1 MPFYNEIAHT
11 PLFIWDPRIGVKNE
25 RRESL
30 VQTIDLAPT
39 VLEYFNLE
47 VPKDMQGKPLKET
60 LRDDKQIREAGLFG
74 LHGAHVNV
82 TDGRYV
88 YMRAPVTENNGPL
101 YEYTHMPAHMR
112 TPFTVDEMHNLEDLA
127 EPFRFTKGCKTMKI
141 NSGSKDGI
149 NTKEFVHLLFDLEN
163 DPKQENPLDD
173 PEIEEMMIK
182 HLVREMKANHAPKEQ
197 YERLGLPPVP
207 CNLSADKQGENE

>member
-11 PLFIWDPRIGVKNE
+11 PLFIWDPRLGVKNE

-101 YEYTHMPAHMR
+101 YQYTHMPAHMR
-112 TPFTVDEMHNLEDLA
+112 TPFTVDEMHNIEELA
-127 EPFRFTKGCKTMKI
+127 EPFSFTKGCKTMKI
-141 NSGSKDGI
+141 NSGRTDWIK
-149 NTKEFVHLLFDLEN
+149 TEEFAHLLFDLEN

-182 HLVREMKANHAPKEQ
+182 HLIHEMKANHAPKEQ
-197 YERLGLPPVP
+197 YERLGLTP
-207 CNLSADKQGENE
+207 